1 MSTDRQNTHLPLP
14 SNLLYVTASAKLLE
28 EFLWQSVQPI
38 PLPFPGIPRLKNARP
53 ILLPFGNEF
62 CMTPQRACWI
72 SVLVCT
78 CASLFVALPSNVR
91 GDDFKETFLPFSE
104 KYCVR
109 CHNNTEARGE
119 LNLSRYTEAR
129 QVTQD
134 FRRWQNIIQFI
145 RHGEMPPE
153 DEKQPTLEERKVVI
167 DKLQALLFEEAKKH
181 AGDPGAILPRRLSN
195 TEYDRSI
202 RDLTGVDIRPT
213 HDFPADPA
221 AGEGFD
227 NTSEA
232 LGMSPSLLKKYLL
245 AAQHVSDHL
254 VLKTNGI
261 TFAPFPVT
269 SYNER
274 KKLAEQAIIDFYQ
287 SHTVKIGD
295 YLEAAW
301 RYRHRAESEKD
312 QSIAAWGEKHGLSS
326 KYLSLV
332 WETLS
337 AAKSETGYLKQ
348 LGEHWDSLP
357 PPTDATSRPA
367 ELAAIERWIDLQRQS
382 LTFKEEELI
391 RANAGNWPIAHLDF
405 RAKTARQRDQFDPAR
420 LSQTRTL
427 LRMDRLN
434 PPGDKNKIKESPT
447 LYLRVSR
454 GADDGMPGTVFIRRA
469 VFTKANHIPGNP
481 EEAKQHETISLRDA
495 LQQHLPELAAKLNF
509 GKGPAGEEI
518 APDSFAL
525 TAPALLEIP
534 LTADFFHSLNGKQLL
549 LECELDP
556 QHKEC
561 SVWVKTSVGKQ
572 APADMTPQSQ
582 LLMRGD
588 SELAKSLAPSAE
600 KLCRTF
606 PNRFFYVDNE
616 RGLAAGFHLVEGFF
630 RDDLPLKEKVLR
642 EEEIVTLD
650 KLWQELD
657 FITQSTE
664 TLLRGFVWFERAERH
679 MLHDARFDF
688 VRSDDPQLIE
698 EEMLTRFEKAYLEK
712 LGVKLNEETGKPEK
726 GHAQYDLV
734 HGFFED
740 VKQGLAHHQQQLTKA
755 EEAALNDLWKL
766 TERAYRRQLKASER
780 ESLQQFYSTLRK
792 RGQSVESSLRGLFT
806 AVLMSPDFFFHVRT
820 SKDGPGVY
828 PLSSDALASRLSYF
842 LWSSIPDAE
851 LLQSA
856 ASGKL
861 SEEAELQKQ
870 TRRMLADDRMDA
882 FSREF
887 LGQWL
892 RYRDYLSKD
901 AINAPGF
908 PGYDE
913 PLRQAMFE
921 EPTHFM
927 KHLVQ
932 NDLPITALLHSD
944 TTFVNGIL
952 AKHYGGEIEKHYQ
965 AKSKNPAE
973 WHQVSGLRTAGRG
986 GLFGMGVILTKSSK
1000 GERTSPI
1007 KRGFWTVHHLLGQ
1020 HFPPPP
1026 ADVPELPANE
1036 KQAAQ
1041 TIRELIVAHTTN
1053 PKCAMCHT
1061 HFDGLGMALEGFD
1074 PIGRARSN
1082 DLAGRP
1088 IDDTAHFPGGET
1100 GKGIPGLIDYI
1111 EKHRRQEFVQT
1122 FCRKFL
1128 GYALGRSV
1136 LLSDQPLLNEMEAAL
1151 EANNYRI
1158 SVLFDTVL
1166 RSPQFR
1172 MQRGSDFVAS
1182 DR

>member
-1 MSTDRQNTHLPLP
+1 MTLARTCWKR
-14 SNLLYVTASAKLLE
+14 LLL
-28 EFLWQSVQPI
+28 
-38 PLPFPGIPRLKNARP
+38 G
-53 ILLPFGNEF
+53 
-62 CMTPQRACWI
+62 
-72 SVLVCT
+72 T
-78 CASLFVALPSNVR
+78 CAMLLAALSSAAR
-91 GDDFKETFLPFSE
+91 ADDFSETFLPFSE

-145 RHGEMPPE
+145 QHGEMPPE

-167 DKLQALLFEEAKKH
+167 GKLQALLFEEAKKH

-202 RDLTGVDIRPT
+202 RDLTGIDIRPT

-312 QSIAAWGEKHGLSS
+312 QTIAAWGEKRGLSG
-326 KYLSLV
+326 KYLLLV
-332 WETLS
+332 WDTLS
-337 AAKSETGYLKQ
+337 TAHSHTGYLKQ
-348 LGEHWDSLP
+348 LGELWDSLP
-357 PPTDATSRPA
+357 PPTDAASRPA
-367 ELAAIERWIDLQRQS
+367 ELATLERWIDLHRQT
-382 LTFKEEELI
+382 LNFKEEELI

-420 LSQTRTL
+420 LGQTKTL

-434 PPGDKNKIKESPT
+434 PPGDKNKIKDPPS

-454 GADDGMPGTVFIRRA
+454 SLDDGTPGVVYIRRA

-481 EEAKQHETISLRDA
+481 DEAKQHETVSLRDA
-495 LQQHLPELAAKLNF
+495 LNQHLPELAAKLNF

-518 APDSFAL
+518 APDSFVL

-534 LTADFFHSLNGKQLL
+534 LTADFYHSLNGKQLL
-549 LECELDP
+549 LECELDS
-556 QHKEC
+556 QHKER
-561 SVWVKTSVGKQ
+561 SVWVQTAVGKQ
-572 APADMTPQSQ
+572 APAEMAPQSL
-582 LLMRGD
+582 LLMHGD

-600 KLCRTF
+600 KFCHTF

-630 RDDLPLKEKVLR
+630 RDDLPLQEKVLR
-642 EEEIVTLD
+642 DEETVKLD
-650 KLWQELD
+650 KHWQELN

-664 TLLRGFVWFERAERH
+664 TLFRGFVWFERAERH

-698 EEMLTRFEKAYLEK
+698 DEMLSRFEKVYLEK
-712 LGVKLNEETGKPEK
+712 LGVKLNAETGHPEK
-726 GHAQYDLV
+726 PHPQYDLV
-734 HGFFED
+734 HGFFDD
-740 VKQGLAHHQQQLTKA
+740 VKQGLARHQQQLTKA

-766 TERAYRRQLKASER
+766 TERAYRRQLKASEK

-806 AVLMSPDFFFHVRT
+806 AVLMSPDFFFHVRSST
-820 SKDGPGVY
+820 TGPGVY
-828 PLSSDALASRLSYF
+828 PLSSDAMASRLSYF
-842 LWSSIPDAE
+842 LWSSIPDEE
-851 LLQSA
+851 LRQAA

-861 SEEAELQKQ
+861 SDDSQLQAQ
-870 TRRMLADDRMDA
+870 LRRMLADDRMDA
-882 FSREF
+882 FAREF

-927 KHLVQ
+927 KHVVQ
-932 NDLPITALLHSD
+932 NDLPITMLLHSD
-944 TTFVNGIL
+944 ITFVNGVL
-952 AKHYGGEIEKHYQ
+952 AKHYGGDIEKQYQ

-1036 KQAAQ
+1036 KQTAQ

-1074 PIGRARSN
+1074 PIGRTRAK

-1088 IDDTAHFPGGET
+1088 IDDTAQFPGGET

-1136 LLSDQPLLNEMEAAL
+1136 LLSDQPLLNEMESAL
-1151 EANNYRI
+1151 QANDYRI
-1158 SVLFDTVL
+1158 SVLFETVV